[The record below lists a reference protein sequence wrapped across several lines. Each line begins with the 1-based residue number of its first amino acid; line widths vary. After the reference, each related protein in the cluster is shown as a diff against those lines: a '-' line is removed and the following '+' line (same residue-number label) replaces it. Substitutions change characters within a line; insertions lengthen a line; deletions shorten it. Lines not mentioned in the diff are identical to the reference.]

1 LLAEN
6 SYGWRK
12 RLDFVAETVDSVG
25 ASRVLDVGCGT
36 GAGLTVPLAAAC
48 PRAEITAVDSDV
60 RSIRWAQQ
68 APHPANLRFSETEPP
83 PGRQFDVVV
92 ASEVLEHVEDPAG
105 FVLHLRGFV
114 RRGGR
119 LVITVPN
126 GYGPFEAFALFEALL
141 NMSGAQRILRAIKR
155 RGASMPVPE
164 DEASATLA
172 ISPHVNFFSRRALL
186 RLFEASGLRL
196 SRFRPTSFLCGYLVD
211 SLIRPPRIV
220 AWNARVADRLPP
232 CFASDWMFEL
242 EPQELPPATPAVP
255 WRRNAWG
262 RMRRRLN
269 LRRWGLD

>member
-1 LLAEN
+1 MLAEN

-12 RLDFVAETVDSVG
+12 RLDFVAETVDG
-25 ASRVLDVGCGT
+25 IAASRVLDIGCGT
-36 GAGLTVPLAAAC
+36 GAGLTVPLAEAC
-48 PRAEITAVDSDV
+48 PRAEFTAVDSDA

-68 APHPANLRFSETEPP
+68 APHPANLRFCDAEPR
-83 PGRQFDVVV
+83 PGRQFDVVI
-92 ASEVLEHVEDPAG
+92 ASEVLEHVEDPAA
-105 FVLHLRGFV
+105 FVLHLRGFL
-114 RRGGR
+114 RQGGR

-155 RGASMPVPE
+155 RGAPAPDHG

-172 ISPHVNFFSRRALL
+172 ISPHVNFFSRRALM
-186 RLFEASGLRL
+186 RLFEAAGLRL
-196 SRFRPTSFLCGYLVD
+196 NRFRPTSFLCGYLVD
-211 SLIRPPRIV
+211 SLIRSPRVV

-242 EPQELPPATPAVP
+242 EPQELPPGAPAP

-269 LRRWGLD
+269 LRRWGLG